1 MCMILIVDM
10 QLLQNIMKANEV
22 QFPEPLMAE
31 LHPDCIDMCRKL
43 LRPNPESSVARRV
56 EMIGD
61 IAWMLDSRTL
71 IF

>member
-43 LRPNPESSVARRV
+43 LRPNPGTSALLGYKWSHVPAV
-56 EMIGD
+56 VSTGI
-61 IAWMLDSRTL
+61 LQ
-71 IF
+71 